1 MALVSRSTLYNWFK
15 RRLKPLEEQFHSWID
30 SFWHKNDLIPTSA
43 IDGLD
48 AQLANIPTQEQIDA
62 WNGLTPGLNVVAGA
76 LTLEVLAS
84 TTIEFFVIKVTG
96 AANCKIGVTA
106 SGSEILEVNYDAAGS
121 YPEIIYYHF
130 DSATTIY
137 FTGNFQFL
145 IYKR

>member
-62 WNGLTPGLNVVAGA
+62 ILALQPSLITVVGSSTFQMAAKSTIEYMVFELTAAGTVQIGSSAGA
-76 LTLEVLAS
+76 NDIFEETYEAGHYMEVVFLSFQAAQ
-84 TTIEFFVIKVTG
+84 TI
-96 AANCKIGVTA
+96 
-106 SGSEILEVNYDAAGS
+106 
-121 YPEIIYYHF
+121 H
-130 DSATTIY
+130 
-137 FTGNFQFL
+137 FTGNFEVT
-145 IYKR
+145 IKKG